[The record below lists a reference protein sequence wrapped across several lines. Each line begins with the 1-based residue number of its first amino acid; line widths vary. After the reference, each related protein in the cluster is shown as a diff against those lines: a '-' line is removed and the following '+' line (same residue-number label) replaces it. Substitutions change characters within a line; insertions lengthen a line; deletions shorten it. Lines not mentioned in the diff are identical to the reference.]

1 MTNELRSAEHER
13 RIRRLEEN
21 DEKIFDSLEQ
31 IKDAQHGQNLIN
43 QKMDFTLDA
52 INRERENDHE
62 RKKENNRNIREMKM
76 WVLGLVGT
84 VIGSLVIA
92 FLRIL
97 LGI

>member
-1 MTNELRSAEHER
+1 MTNEFQRAEHER
-13 RIRRLEEN
+13 RIKRLEEN
-21 DEKIFDSLEQ
+21 DEKIFSSLEQ
-31 IKDAQHGQNLIN
+31 IKDAQHSQNLIN

-84 VIGSLVIA
+84 IVGSLVIA